1 MSGLG
6 KRCSPLLLRP
16 LPHLTPVPEVL
27 RKHTVLL
34 DKLLRRQANFESRE
48 AVLSPSA
55 QSCKVKNLLLEDLP
69 KLAEPRARRGR
80 RKVHGGQNSLAPR
93 QRPAPSEEA
102 KVTVIN
108 LTCSARSQPRQED
121 RGWKRIVRTRLARRP
136 QPSDPISELA
146 ITPLRRPLLP
156 ESPSL
161 SPQSS
166 LTPNHWT
173 HASFSL
179 PHRRTAFPH
188 KAE

>member
-1 MSGLG
+1 MSGPG
-6 KRCSPLLLRP
+6 KRCSPLLLQP
-16 LPHLTPVPEVL
+16 LQHLAPVPEVL

-34 DKLLRRQANFESRE
+34 DKLLRRQADFECRDT
-48 AVLSPSA
+48 VLSPSA
-55 QSCKVKNLLLEDLP
+55 QSCKVKNLVLGDLP
-69 KLAEPRARRGR
+69 KPAEPRTRIGR
-80 RKVHGGQNSLAPR
+80 RRANAGKNSLVPR
-93 QRPAPSEEA
+93 QRPTPSEEA

-108 LTCSARSQPRQED
+108 LTCSARSQPHQED
-121 RGWKRIVRTRLARRP
+121 RSWKRVVRTRLARRH

-166 LTPNHWT
+166 ITPNHWT

-179 PHRRTAFPH
+179 PHRRTAFPP